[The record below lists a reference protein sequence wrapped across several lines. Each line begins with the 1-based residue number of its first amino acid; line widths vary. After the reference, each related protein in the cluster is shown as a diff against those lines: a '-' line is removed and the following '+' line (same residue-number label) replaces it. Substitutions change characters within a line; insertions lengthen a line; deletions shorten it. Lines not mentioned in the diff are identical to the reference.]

1 VDVTEGRPPARYGS
15 RVSSAPVAGG
25 VRASEAVVLGIG
37 QDGGRPQIGCR
48 RACCADADPVTPACL
63 ALIGSDGRR
72 WLIDA
77 TPAIGEQLRL
87 LDDLAPRPID
97 DSAID
102 GILLTHGH
110 LGHFTGL
117 AQLGREALAANGI
130 PVWAQPRLR
139 SVLASDAPWSLL
151 VEHDHVVLRDD
162 PIDLGGGLLVEVL
175 PVPHRDE
182 ISETVA
188 FRVEGP
194 TGSVLWLPDIDSWEA
209 WDRDIVEEVAAVDV
223 AFVDATFFDDGE
235 LDRDMSLIPHPRV
248 TDTVRRF
255 VDRAPELA
263 SRLRLVHL
271 NHTNP
276 VLRPGSPERA
286 FVEAAGV
293 SLARVGERVTL

>member
-1 VDVTEGRPPARYGS
+1 
-15 RVSSAPVAGG
+15 VSSASVAGG
-25 VRASEAVVLGIG
+25 VRAPEAVVLGIG

-48 RACCADADPVTPACL
+48 RACCADADLVTPACL

-87 LDDLAPRPID
+87 LDSIVPRESETPV
-97 DSAID
+97 ID
-102 GILLTHGH
+102 GVLLTHGH

-117 AQLGREALAANGI
+117 AQLGREALAADGV

-139 SVLASDAPWSLL
+139 RVLESDAPWSLL
-151 VEHDHVVLRDD
+151 AEHGHVAFRDD
-162 PIDLGGGLLVEVL
+162 PVVLGGGLSVEVL

-194 TGSVLWLPDIDSWEA
+194 TGSVLWLPDIDSWEL
-209 WDRDIVEEVAAVDV
+209 WDRDVIDEVARVDV
-223 AFVDATFFDDGE
+223 AYLDATFYDDGE
-235 LDRDMSLIPHPRV
+235 LDRDMSAIPHPRV
-248 TDTVRRF
+248 VDTVTRF
-255 VDRAPELA
+255 VERAPELA
-263 SRLRLVHL
+263 ARVRLIHL

-276 VLRPGSPERA
+276 VLRHGSPERS
-286 FVEAAGV
+286 FVEDAGLSV
-293 SLARVGERVTL
+293 ALTGERFTL

>member
-1 VDVTEGRPPARYGS
+1 
-15 RVSSAPVAGG
+15 VSSAPVAGG
-25 VRASEAVVLGIG
+25 VRAPEAVVLGIG

-87 LDDLAPRPID
+87 LDSIVPRESETPV
-97 DSAID
+97 ID
-102 GILLTHGH
+102 GVLLTHGH

-117 AQLGREALAANGI
+117 AQLGREALAADGV

-139 SVLASDAPWSLL
+139 RVLESDAPWSLL
-151 VEHDHVVLRDD
+151 AEHGHVVFRDD
-162 PIDLGGGLLVEVL
+162 PVVLGGGLSVEVL

-194 TGSVLWLPDIDSWEA
+194 TGSVLWLPDIDSWEL
-209 WDRDIVEEVAAVDV
+209 WERDVIDEVARVDV
-223 AFVDATFFDDGE
+223 AYLDATFYDDGE
-235 LDRDMSLIPHPRV
+235 LDRDMSAIPHPRV
-248 TDTVRRF
+248 VDTVRRF

-263 SRLRLVHL
+263 ARVRLVHL

-276 VLRPGSPERA
+276 VLREGSAERA
-286 FVEAAGV
+286 FVERAGLSVAAPGDRF
-293 SLARVGERVTL
+293 AI

>member
-1 VDVTEGRPPARYGS
+1 
-15 RVSSAPVAGG
+15 
-25 VRASEAVVLGIG
+25 
-37 QDGGRPQIGCR
+37 
-48 RACCADADPVTPACL
+48 VTPACL

-87 LDDLAPRPID
+87 LDSIVPRESETPV
-97 DSAID
+97 ID
-102 GILLTHGH
+102 GVLLTHGH

-117 AQLGREALAANGI
+117 AQLGREALAADGV

-139 SVLASDAPWSLL
+139 RVLESDAPWSLL
-151 VEHDHVVLRDD
+151 AEHGHVVFRDD
-162 PIDLGGGLLVEVL
+162 PVVLGGGLSVEVL

-194 TGSVLWLPDIDSWEA
+194 TGSVLWLPDIDSWEL
-209 WDRDIVEEVAAVDV
+209 WDRDVIDEVARVDV
-223 AFVDATFFDDGE
+223 AYLDATFYDDGE
-235 LDRDMSLIPHPRV
+235 LDRDMSAIPHPRV
-248 TDTVRRF
+248 VDTVTRF
-255 VDRAPELA
+255 VERAPELA
-263 SRLRLVHL
+263 ARVRLVHL

-286 FVEAAGV
+286 FVEDAGLSV
-293 SLARVGERVTL
+293 ALTGERFTL

>member
-1 VDVTEGRPPARYGS
+1 M
-15 RVSSAPVAGG
+15 SSAPVAGG
-25 VRASEAVVLGIG
+25 VRAPEAVVLGIG

-87 LDDLAPRPID
+87 LDSIVPRESETPV
-97 DSAID
+97 ID
-102 GILLTHGH
+102 GVLLTHGH

-117 AQLGREALAANGI
+117 AQLGREALAADGV

-139 SVLASDAPWSLL
+139 RVLESDAPWSLL
-151 VEHDHVVLRDD
+151 AEHGHVVFRDD
-162 PIDLGGGLLVEVL
+162 PVVLGGGLSVEVL

-194 TGSVLWLPDIDSWEA
+194 TGSVLWLPDIDSWEL
-209 WDRDIVEEVAAVDV
+209 WDRDVIDEVARVDV
-223 AFVDATFFDDGE
+223 AYLDATFYDDGE
-235 LDRDMSLIPHPRV
+235 LDRDMSAIPHPRV
-248 TDTVRRF
+248 VDTVTRF
-255 VDRAPELA
+255 VERAPEVA
-263 SRLRLVHL
+263 ARVRLIHL
-271 NHTNP
+271 NHTTP

-286 FVEAAGV
+286 FVEDAGLSV
-293 SLARVGERVTL
+293 ALTGERFTL

>member
-1 VDVTEGRPPARYGS
+1 M
-15 RVSSAPVAGG
+15 SSAPVVGG
-25 VRASEAVVLGIG
+25 VRAPEAVVLGIG
-37 QDGGRPQIGCR
+37 LDGGRPQIGCR
-48 RACCADADPVTPACL
+48 RACCADADPVTPACP

-87 LDDLAPRPID
+87 LDSIVPRESETPV
-97 DSAID
+97 ID
-102 GILLTHGH
+102 GVLLTHGH

-117 AQLGREALAANGI
+117 AQLGREALAADGV

-139 SVLASDAPWSLL
+139 RVLESDAPWSLL
-151 VEHDHVVLRDD
+151 AEHGHVVFRDD
-162 PIDLGGGLLVEVL
+162 PVVLGGGLSVEVL

-194 TGSVLWLPDIDSWEA
+194 TGSVLWLPDIDSWEL
-209 WDRDIVEEVAAVDV
+209 WDRDVIDGVARVDV
-223 AFVDATFFDDGE
+223 AYLDATFYDDGE
-235 LDRDMSLIPHPRV
+235 LDRDMSAIPHPRV
-248 TDTVRRF
+248 VDTVTRF
-255 VDRAPELA
+255 VERAPELA
-263 SRLRLVHL
+263 ARVRLIHL

-286 FVEAAGV
+286 FVEDAGLSV
-293 SLARVGERVTL
+293 AVTGERFTL

>member
-1 VDVTEGRPPARYGS
+1 M
-15 RVSSAPVAGG
+15 SSAPVAGG
-25 VRASEAVVLGIG
+25 VRAPEAVVLGIG

-87 LDDLAPRPID
+87 LDSIVPRESETPV
-97 DSAID
+97 ID
-102 GILLTHGH
+102 GVLLTHGH

-117 AQLGREALAANGI
+117 AQLGREALAADGV

-139 SVLASDAPWSLL
+139 RVLESDAPWSLL
-151 VEHDHVVLRDD
+151 AEHGHVVFRDD
-162 PIDLGGGLLVEVL
+162 PVVLGGGLSVEVL

-194 TGSVLWLPDIDSWEA
+194 TGSVLWLPYIDSWEL
-209 WDRDIVEEVAAVDV
+209 WDRDVIDEVARVDV
-223 AFVDATFFDDGE
+223 AYLDATFYDDGE
-235 LDRDMSLIPHPRV
+235 LDRDMSAIPHPRV
-248 TDTVRRF
+248 VDTVTRF
-255 VDRAPELA
+255 VERAPELA
-263 SRLRLVHL
+263 ARVRLIHL

-286 FVEAAGV
+286 FVEDAGLSV
-293 SLARVGERVTL
+293 ALTGERFTL

>member
-1 VDVTEGRPPARYGS
+1 M
-15 RVSSAPVAGG
+15 SSASVAGG
-25 VRASEAVVLGIG
+25 VRAPEAVVLGIG

-87 LDDLAPRPID
+87 LDSIVPRESETPV
-97 DSAID
+97 ID
-102 GILLTHGH
+102 GVLLTHGH

-117 AQLGREALAANGI
+117 AQLGREALAADGV

-139 SVLASDAPWSLL
+139 RVLESDAPWSLL
-151 VEHDHVVLRDD
+151 AEHGHVAFRDD
-162 PIDLGGGLLVEVL
+162 PVVLGGGLSVEVL

-194 TGSVLWLPDIDSWEA
+194 TGSVLWLPDIDSWEL
-209 WDRDIVEEVAAVDV
+209 WDRDVIDEVARVDV
-223 AFVDATFFDDGE
+223 AYLDATFYDDGD
-235 LDRDMSLIPHPRV
+235 LDRDMSAIPHPRV
-248 TDTVRRF
+248 VDTVTRF
-255 VDRAPELA
+255 VERAPELA
-263 SRLRLVHL
+263 ARVRLIHL

-286 FVEAAGV
+286 FVEDAGLSV
-293 SLARVGERVTL
+293 ALTGERFTL

>member
-1 VDVTEGRPPARYGS
+1 M
-15 RVSSAPVAGG
+15 SSAPVAGG
-25 VRASEAVVLGIG
+25 VRAPEAVVLGIG

-87 LDDLAPRPID
+87 LDSIVPRESETPV
-97 DSAID
+97 ID
-102 GILLTHGH
+102 GVLLTHGH

-117 AQLGREALAANGI
+117 AQLGREALAADGV

-139 SVLASDAPWSLL
+139 RVLESDAPWSLL
-151 VEHDHVVLRDD
+151 AEHGHVVFRDD
-162 PIDLGGGLLVEVL
+162 PVVLGGGLSVEVL

-194 TGSVLWLPDIDSWEA
+194 TGSVLWLPDIDSWEL
-209 WDRDIVEEVAAVDV
+209 WDRDVIDEVARVDV
-223 AFVDATFFDDGE
+223 AYLDATFYDDGE
-235 LDRDMSLIPHPRV
+235 LDRDMSAIPHPRV
-248 TDTVRRF
+248 VDTVTRF
-255 VDRAPELA
+255 VEWAPELA
-263 SRLRLVHL
+263 ARVRLIHL

-286 FVEAAGV
+286 FVEDAGLSV
-293 SLARVGERVTL
+293 ALTGERFTL

>member
-1 VDVTEGRPPARYGS
+1 
-15 RVSSAPVAGG
+15 VSSAPVEGG
-25 VRASEAVVLGIG
+25 VRAPGAVVLGIG

-87 LDDLAPRPID
+87 LDSIVPRESETPV
-97 DSAID
+97 ID
-102 GILLTHGH
+102 GVLLTHGH

-117 AQLGREALAANGI
+117 AQLGREALAADGV

-139 SVLASDAPWSLL
+139 RVLESDAPWSLL
-151 VEHDHVVLRDD
+151 AEHGHVVFRDD
-162 PIDLGGGLLVEVL
+162 PVVLGGGLSVEVL

-194 TGSVLWLPDIDSWEA
+194 TGSVLWLPDIDSWEL
-209 WDRDIVEEVAAVDV
+209 WDRDVIDEVARVDV
-223 AFVDATFFDDGE
+223 AYLDATFYDDGE
-235 LDRDMSLIPHPRV
+235 LDRDMSAIPHPRV
-248 TDTVRRF
+248 VDTVTRF
-255 VDRAPELA
+255 VERAPELA
-263 SRLRLVHL
+263 ARVRLIHL

-286 FVEAAGV
+286 FVEDAGLSV
-293 SLARVGERVTL
+293 ALTGERFTL

>member
-1 VDVTEGRPPARYGS
+1 M
-15 RVSSAPVAGG
+15 SSAPVAGG
-25 VRASEAVVLGIG
+25 VRAPEAVVLGIG

-87 LDDLAPRPID
+87 LDSIVPRESQTPV
-97 DSAID
+97 ID
-102 GILLTHGH
+102 GVLLTHGH

-117 AQLGREALAANGI
+117 AQLGREALAADGV

-139 SVLASDAPWSLL
+139 RVLESDAPWSLL
-151 VEHDHVVLRDD
+151 AEHGHVVFRDD
-162 PIDLGGGLLVEVL
+162 PVVLGGGLSVEVL

-194 TGSVLWLPDIDSWEA
+194 TGSVLWLPDIDSWEL
-209 WDRDIVEEVAAVDV
+209 WDRDVIDEVARVDV
-223 AFVDATFFDDGE
+223 AYLDATFYDDGE
-235 LDRDMSLIPHPRV
+235 LDRDMSAIPHPRV
-248 TDTVRRF
+248 VDTVTRF
-255 VDRAPELA
+255 VERAPELVA
-263 SRLRLVHL
+263 RVRLIHL

-286 FVEAAGV
+286 FVEDAGLSV
-293 SLARVGERVTL
+293 ALTGERFTL

>member
-1 VDVTEGRPPARYGS
+1 M
-15 RVSSAPVAGG
+15 
-25 VRASEAVVLGIG
+25 LGIG

-48 RACCADADPVTPACL
+48 RACCADGEAEIVTPACL
-63 ALIGSDGRR
+63 ALIGADGRR

-110 LGHFTGL
+110 LGHYTGL
-117 AQLGREALAANGI
+117 VQLGREALAANGV

-151 VEHDHVVLRDD
+151 VEHGHVVLRDD
-162 PIDLGGGLLVEVL
+162 PIDLGGGLSVEVL

-188 FRVEGP
+188 YRVTGP
-194 TGSVLWLPDIDSWEA
+194 SQSVLWLPDIDSWDA

-235 LDRDMSLIPHPRV
+235 LGRDMSVIPHPRV
-248 TDTVRRF
+248 VDTVRRF

-263 SRLRLVHL
+263 ARVRLVHL

-276 VLRPGSPERA
+276 VLREGFAARA
-286 FVEAAGV
+286 FVEAAGMSV
-293 SLARVGERVTL
+293 AFPGERISL

>member
-1 VDVTEGRPPARYGS
+1 M
-15 RVSSAPVAGG
+15 SSAPVAGG
-25 VRASEAVVLGIG
+25 VRAPEAVVLGTG

-87 LDDLAPRPID
+87 LDSIVPRESETPV
-97 DSAID
+97 ID
-102 GILLTHGH
+102 GVLLTHGH

-117 AQLGREALAANGI
+117 AQLGREALAADGV

-139 SVLASDAPWSLL
+139 RVLESDAPWSLL
-151 VEHDHVVLRDD
+151 AEHGHVVFRDD
-162 PIDLGGGLLVEVL
+162 PVVLGGGLSVEVL

-194 TGSVLWLPDIDSWEA
+194 TGSVLWLPDIDSWEL
-209 WDRDIVEEVAAVDV
+209 WDRDVIDEVARVDV
-223 AFVDATFFDDGE
+223 AYLDATFYDDGE
-235 LDRDMSLIPHPRV
+235 LDRDMSAIPHPRV
-248 TDTVRRF
+248 VDTVTRF
-255 VDRAPELA
+255 VERAPELA
-263 SRLRLVHL
+263 ARVRLIHL

-286 FVEAAGV
+286 FVEDAGLSV
-293 SLARVGERVTL
+293 ALTGERFTL

>member
-1 VDVTEGRPPARYGS
+1 M
-15 RVSSAPVAGG
+15 SSAPVAGG
-25 VRASEAVVLGIG
+25 VRAPEAVVLGIG

-87 LDDLAPRPID
+87 LDSIVPRESETPV
-97 DSAID
+97 ID
-102 GILLTHGH
+102 GVLLTHGH

-117 AQLGREALAANGI
+117 AQLGREALAADGV

-139 SVLASDAPWSLL
+139 RVLESDAPWSLL
-151 VEHDHVVLRDD
+151 AEHGHVVFRDD
-162 PIDLGGGLLVEVL
+162 PVVLGGGLSVEVL

-182 ISETVA
+182 ILA

-194 TGSVLWLPDIDSWEA
+194 TGSVLWLPDIDSWEL
-209 WDRDIVEEVAAVDV
+209 WDRDVIDEVARVDV
-223 AFVDATFFDDGE
+223 AYLDATFYDDGE
-235 LDRDMSLIPHPRV
+235 LDRDMSAIPHPRV
-248 TDTVRRF
+248 VDTVTRF
-255 VDRAPELA
+255 VERAPELA
-263 SRLRLVHL
+263 ARVRLIHL

-286 FVEAAGV
+286 FVEDAGLSV
-293 SLARVGERVTL
+293 ALTGERFTL

>member
-1 VDVTEGRPPARYGS
+1 M
-15 RVSSAPVAGG
+15 SSAPVAGG
-25 VRASEAVVLGIG
+25 VRAPEAVVLGIG

-87 LDDLAPRPID
+87 LDSIVPRESETPV
-97 DSAID
+97 ID
-102 GILLTHGH
+102 GVLLTHGH

-117 AQLGREALAANGI
+117 AQLGREALAADGV

-139 SVLASDAPWSLL
+139 RVLESDAPWSLL
-151 VEHDHVVLRDD
+151 AEHGHVVFRDD
-162 PIDLGGGLLVEVL
+162 PVVLGGGLSAEVL

-194 TGSVLWLPDIDSWEA
+194 TGSVLWLPDIDSWEL
-209 WDRDIVEEVAAVDV
+209 WDRDVIDEVARVDV
-223 AFVDATFFDDGE
+223 AYLDATFYDDGE
-235 LDRDMSLIPHPRV
+235 LDRDMSAIPHPRV
-248 TDTVRRF
+248 VDTVTRF
-255 VDRAPELA
+255 VERAPELA
-263 SRLRLVHL
+263 ARVRLIHL

-286 FVEAAGV
+286 FVEDAGLSV
-293 SLARVGERVTL
+293 ALTGERFTL

>member
-1 VDVTEGRPPARYGS
+1 M
-15 RVSSAPVAGG
+15 SSAPVAGG
-25 VRASEAVVLGIG
+25 VRAPEAVVLGIG

-87 LDDLAPRPID
+87 LDSIVPRESETPV
-97 DSAID
+97 ID
-102 GILLTHGH
+102 GVLLTHGH

-117 AQLGREALAANGI
+117 AQLGREALAADGV

-139 SVLASDAPWSLL
+139 RVLESDAPWSLL
-151 VEHDHVVLRDD
+151 AEHGHVVFRDD
-162 PIDLGGGLLVEVL
+162 PVVVGGGLSVEVL

-194 TGSVLWLPDIDSWEA
+194 TGSVLWLPDIDSWEL
-209 WDRDIVEEVAAVDV
+209 WDRDVIDEVARVDV
-223 AFVDATFFDDGE
+223 AYLDATFYDDGE
-235 LDRDMSLIPHPRV
+235 LDRDMSAIPHPRV
-248 TDTVRRF
+248 VDTVTRF
-255 VDRAPELA
+255 VERAPELA
-263 SRLRLVHL
+263 ACVRLIHL

-286 FVEAAGV
+286 FVEDAGLSV
-293 SLARVGERVTL
+293 ALTGERFTL

>member
-1 VDVTEGRPPARYGS
+1 M
-15 RVSSAPVAGG
+15 
-25 VRASEAVVLGIG
+25 
-37 QDGGRPQIGCR
+37 
-48 RACCADADPVTPACL
+48 
-63 ALIGSDGRR
+63 R
-72 WLIDA
+72 WRDDA

-110 LGHFTGL
+110 LGHYTGL
-117 AQLGREALAANGI
+117 VQLGREALAANGV

-151 VEHDHVVLRDD
+151 VEHGHVVLRDD
-162 PIDLGGGLLVEVL
+162 PIDLGGGLSVEAL

-188 FRVEGP
+188 YRVTGP
-194 TGSVLWLPDIDSWEA
+194 SQSVLWLPDIDSWDA

-235 LDRDMSLIPHPRV
+235 LERDMSVIPHPRV
-248 TDTVRRF
+248 VDTVRRF

-263 SRLRLVHL
+263 ARVRLVHL

-276 VLRPGSPERA
+276 VLREGFAARA
-286 FVEAAGV
+286 FVEAAGMSV
-293 SLARVGERVTL
+293 AFPGERISL

>member
-1 VDVTEGRPPARYGS
+1 
-15 RVSSAPVAGG
+15 VSSAPVAGG
-25 VRASEAVVLGIG
+25 VRAPEAVVLGIG

-87 LDDLAPRPID
+87 LDSIVPRESETPV
-97 DSAID
+97 ID
-102 GILLTHGH
+102 GVLLTHGH

-117 AQLGREALAANGI
+117 AQLGREALAADGV

-139 SVLASDAPWSLL
+139 RVLESDAPWSLL
-151 VEHDHVVLRDD
+151 AEHGHVVFRDD
-162 PIDLGGGLLVEVL
+162 PVVLGGGLSVEVL

-194 TGSVLWLPDIDSWEA
+194 TGSVLWLPDIDSWEL
-209 WDRDIVEEVAAVDV
+209 WDRDVIDEVARVDV
-223 AFVDATFFDDGE
+223 AYLDATFYDDGE
-235 LDRDMSLIPHPRV
+235 LDRDMSAIPHPRV
-248 TDTVRRF
+248 VDTVTRF
-255 VDRAPELA
+255 VERAPELA
-263 SRLRLVHL
+263 ARVRLIHL

-276 VLRPGSPERA
+276 VLLPGSPERA
-286 FVEAAGV
+286 FVEDAGLSV
-293 SLARVGERVTL
+293 ALTGERFTL

>member
-1 VDVTEGRPPARYGS
+1 M
-15 RVSSAPVAGG
+15 SSAPVAGG
-25 VRASEAVVLGIG
+25 VRAPEAVVLGIG

-87 LDDLAPRPID
+87 LDSIVPRESQTPV
-97 DSAID
+97 ID
-102 GILLTHGH
+102 GVLLTHGH

-117 AQLGREALAANGI
+117 AQLGREALAADGV

-139 SVLASDAPWSLL
+139 RVLESDAPWSLL
-151 VEHDHVVLRDD
+151 AEHGHVVFRDD
-162 PIDLGGGLLVEVL
+162 PVVLGGGLSVEVL

-194 TGSVLWLPDIDSWEA
+194 TGSVLWLPDIDSWEL
-209 WDRDIVEEVAAVDV
+209 WDRDVIDEVARVDV
-223 AFVDATFFDDGE
+223 AYLDATFYDDGE
-235 LDRDMSLIPHPRV
+235 LDRDMSAIPHPRV
-248 TDTVRRF
+248 VDTVTRF
-255 VDRAPELA
+255 VERAPELA
-263 SRLRLVHL
+263 ARVRLIHL

-286 FVEAAGV
+286 FVEDAGLSV
-293 SLARVGERVTL
+293 ALTGERFTL

>member
-1 VDVTEGRPPARYGS
+1 M
-15 RVSSAPVAGG
+15 SSAPVAGG
-25 VRASEAVVLGIG
+25 VRAPEAVVLGIG

-63 ALIGSDGRR
+63 ALIGSGGRR

-87 LDDLAPRPID
+87 LDSIVPRESETPV
-97 DSAID
+97 ID
-102 GILLTHGH
+102 GVLLTHGH

-117 AQLGREALAANGI
+117 AQLGREALAADGV

-139 SVLASDAPWSLL
+139 RVLESDAPWSLL
-151 VEHDHVVLRDD
+151 AEHGHVVFRDD
-162 PIDLGGGLLVEVL
+162 PVVLGGGLSVEVL

-194 TGSVLWLPDIDSWEA
+194 TGSVLWLPDIDSWEL
-209 WDRDIVEEVAAVDV
+209 WDRDVIDEVARVDV
-223 AFVDATFFDDGE
+223 AYLDATFYDDGE
-235 LDRDMSLIPHPRV
+235 LDRDMSAIPHPRV
-248 TDTVRRF
+248 VDTVTRF
-255 VDRAPELA
+255 VERAPELA
-263 SRLRLVHL
+263 ARVRLIHL

-286 FVEAAGV
+286 FVEDAGLSV
-293 SLARVGERVTL
+293 ALTGERFTL

>member
-1 VDVTEGRPPARYGS
+1 M
-15 RVSSAPVAGG
+15 SSAPVAGG
-25 VRASEAVVLGIG
+25 VRAPEVVVLGIG

-48 RACCADADPVTPACL
+48 RACCADADPVAPACL

-87 LDDLAPRPID
+87 LDSIVPRESETPV
-97 DSAID
+97 ID
-102 GILLTHGH
+102 GVLLTHGH

-117 AQLGREALAANGI
+117 AQLGREALAADGV

-139 SVLASDAPWSLL
+139 RVLESDAPWSLL
-151 VEHDHVVLRDD
+151 AEHGHVVFRDD
-162 PIDLGGGLLVEVL
+162 PVVLGGGLSVEVL

-194 TGSVLWLPDIDSWEA
+194 TGSVLWLPDIDSWEL
-209 WDRDIVEEVAAVDV
+209 WDRDVIDEVARVDV
-223 AFVDATFFDDGE
+223 AYLDATFYDDGE
-235 LDRDMSLIPHPRV
+235 LDRDMSAIPHPRV
-248 TDTVRRF
+248 VDTVTRF
-255 VDRAPELA
+255 VERAPELA
-263 SRLRLVHL
+263 ARVRLIHL

-286 FVEAAGV
+286 FVEDAGLSV
-293 SLARVGERVTL
+293 ALTGERFTL

>member
-1 VDVTEGRPPARYGS
+1 
-15 RVSSAPVAGG
+15 VSSAPVAGG
-25 VRASEAVVLGIG
+25 VRAPEAVVLGIG

-87 LDDLAPRPID
+87 LDSIVPRESETPV
-97 DSAID
+97 ID
-102 GILLTHGH
+102 GVLLTHGH

-117 AQLGREALAANGI
+117 AQLGREALAADGV

-139 SVLASDAPWSLL
+139 RVLESDAPWSLL
-151 VEHDHVVLRDD
+151 AEHGHVVFRDD
-162 PIDLGGGLLVEVL
+162 PVVLGGGLSVEVL

-194 TGSVLWLPDIDSWEA
+194 TGSVLWLPDIDSWEL
-209 WDRDIVEEVAAVDV
+209 WDRDVIDEVARVDV
-223 AFVDATFFDDGE
+223 AYLDATFYDDGE
-235 LDRDMSLIPHPRV
+235 LDRDMSAIPHPRV
-248 TDTVRRF
+248 VDTVTRF
-255 VDRAPELA
+255 VERAPELA
-263 SRLRLVHL
+263 ARVRLIHL

-286 FVEAAGV
+286 FVEDAGLSV
-293 SLARVGERVTL
+293 ALTGGRFTL

>member
-1 VDVTEGRPPARYGS
+1 M
-15 RVSSAPVAGG
+15 SSAPVAGG
-25 VRASEAVVLGIG
+25 VRAPEAVVLGIG

-87 LDDLAPRPID
+87 LDSIVPRESETPV
-97 DSAID
+97 ID
-102 GILLTHGH
+102 GVLLTHGH

-117 AQLGREALAANGI
+117 AQLGREALAADGV

-139 SVLASDAPWSLL
+139 RVLESDAPWSLL
-151 VEHDHVVLRDD
+151 AEHGHVAFRDD
-162 PIDLGGGLLVEVL
+162 PVVLGGGLSVEVL

-194 TGSVLWLPDIDSWEA
+194 TGSVLWLPDIDSWEL
-209 WDRDIVEEVAAVDV
+209 WDRDVIDEVARVDV
-223 AFVDATFFDDGE
+223 AYLDATFYDDGE
-235 LDRDMSLIPHPRV
+235 LDRDMSAIPHPRV
-248 TDTVRRF
+248 VDTVTRF
-255 VDRAPELA
+255 VERAPELA
-263 SRLRLVHL
+263 ARVRLIHL

-276 VLRPGSPERA
+276 VLRHGSPERA
-286 FVEAAGV
+286 FVEDAGLSV
-293 SLARVGERVTL
+293 ALTGERFTL

>member
-1 VDVTEGRPPARYGS
+1 M
-15 RVSSAPVAGG
+15 SSAPVAGG
-25 VRASEAVVLGIG
+25 VRAPEAVVLGIG
-37 QDGGRPQIGCR
+37 EDGGRPQIGCR

-87 LDDLAPRPID
+87 LDSIVPRESETPV
-97 DSAID
+97 ID
-102 GILLTHGH
+102 GVLLTHGH

-117 AQLGREALAANGI
+117 AQLGREALAADGV

-139 SVLASDAPWSLL
+139 RVLESDAPWSLL
-151 VEHDHVVLRDD
+151 AEHGHVVFRDD
-162 PIDLGGGLLVEVL
+162 PVVLGGGLSVEVM

-194 TGSVLWLPDIDSWEA
+194 TGSVLWLPDIDSWEL
-209 WDRDIVEEVAAVDV
+209 WDRDVIDEVARVDV
-223 AFVDATFFDDGE
+223 AYLDATFYDDGE
-235 LDRDMSLIPHPRV
+235 LDRDMSAIPHPRV
-248 TDTVRRF
+248 VDTVTRF
-255 VDRAPELA
+255 VERAPELA
-263 SRLRLVHL
+263 ARVRLIHL

-286 FVEAAGV
+286 FVEDAGLSV
-293 SLARVGERVTL
+293 ALTGERFTL

>member
-1 VDVTEGRPPARYGS
+1 M
-15 RVSSAPVAGG
+15 SSAPVAGG
-25 VRASEAVVLGIG
+25 VRAPEAVVLGIG

-63 ALIGSDGRR
+63 ALIGSDGCR

-87 LDDLAPRPID
+87 LDSIVPRESETPV
-97 DSAID
+97 ID
-102 GILLTHGH
+102 GVLLTHGH

-117 AQLGREALAANGI
+117 AQLGREALAADGV

-139 SVLASDAPWSLL
+139 RVLESDAPWSLL
-151 VEHDHVVLRDD
+151 AEHGHVVFRDD
-162 PIDLGGGLLVEVL
+162 PVALGGGLSVEVL

-194 TGSVLWLPDIDSWEA
+194 TGSVLWLPDIDSWEL
-209 WDRDIVEEVAAVDV
+209 WDRDVIDEVARVDV
-223 AFVDATFFDDGE
+223 AYLDATFYDDGE
-235 LDRDMSLIPHPRV
+235 LDRDMSAIPHPRV
-248 TDTVRRF
+248 VDTVTRF
-255 VDRAPELA
+255 VERAPELA
-263 SRLRLVHL
+263 ARVRLIHL

-286 FVEAAGV
+286 FVEDAGLSV
-293 SLARVGERVTL
+293 ALTGERFTL

>member
-1 VDVTEGRPPARYGS
+1 M
-15 RVSSAPVAGG
+15 SSAPVAGG
-25 VRASEAVVLGIG
+25 VRAPEAVVLGIG

-87 LDDLAPRPID
+87 LDSIVPRESETPV
-97 DSAID
+97 ID
-102 GILLTHGH
+102 GVLLTHGH

-117 AQLGREALAANGI
+117 AQLGREALAADGV

-139 SVLASDAPWSLL
+139 RVLESDAPWSLL
-151 VEHDHVVLRDD
+151 AEHGHVVFRDD
-162 PIDLGGGLLVEVL
+162 PVVLGGGLSVEVL

-194 TGSVLWLPDIDSWEA
+194 TGSVLWLPDIDSWEL
-209 WDRDIVEEVAAVDV
+209 WDRDVIDEVARVDV
-223 AFVDATFFDDGE
+223 AYLDATFYDDGE
-235 LDRDMSLIPHPRV
+235 LDRDMSAIPHPRV
-248 TDTVRRF
+248 VDTVTRF
-255 VDRAPELA
+255 VERAPELA
-263 SRLRLVHL
+263 ARVRLIHL

-276 VLRPGSPERA
+276 VLRPGSRERA
-286 FVEAAGV
+286 FVEDAGLSV
-293 SLARVGERVTL
+293 ALTGERFTL

>member
-1 VDVTEGRPPARYGS
+1 M
-15 RVSSAPVAGG
+15 SSAPVAGG
-25 VRASEAVVLGIG
+25 VRAPEAVVLGIG

-87 LDDLAPRPID
+87 LDSIVPRESETPV
-97 DSAID
+97 ID
-102 GILLTHGH
+102 GVLLTHGH

-117 AQLGREALAANGI
+117 AQLGREALAADGV

-139 SVLASDAPWSLL
+139 RVLESDAPWSLL
-151 VEHDHVVLRDD
+151 AEHGHVVFRDD
-162 PIDLGGGLLVEVL
+162 PVVLGGGLSVEVL

-194 TGSVLWLPDIDSWEA
+194 TGSVLWLPDIDSWEL
-209 WDRDIVEEVAAVDV
+209 WDRDVIGEVARVDV
-223 AFVDATFFDDGE
+223 AYLDATFYDDGE
-235 LDRDMSLIPHPRV
+235 LDRDMSAIPHPRV
-248 TDTVRRF
+248 VDTVTRF
-255 VDRAPELA
+255 VERAPELA
-263 SRLRLVHL
+263 ARVRLIHL

-286 FVEAAGV
+286 FVEDAGLSV
-293 SLARVGERVTL
+293 ALTGERFTL

>member
-1 VDVTEGRPPARYGS
+1 M
-15 RVSSAPVAGG
+15 SSAPVAGG
-25 VRASEAVVLGIG
+25 VRAPEAVVLGIG

-48 RACCADADPVTPACL
+48 RACCADADPVAPACL

-87 LDDLAPRPID
+87 LDSIVPRESETPV
-97 DSAID
+97 ID
-102 GILLTHGH
+102 GVLLTHGH

-117 AQLGREALAANGI
+117 AQLGREALAADGV

-139 SVLASDAPWSLL
+139 RVLESDAPWSLL
-151 VEHDHVVLRDD
+151 AEHGHVVFRDD
-162 PIDLGGGLLVEVL
+162 PVVLGGGLSVEAL

-194 TGSVLWLPDIDSWEA
+194 TGSVLWLPDIDSWEL
-209 WDRDIVEEVAAVDV
+209 WDRDVIDEVARVDV
-223 AFVDATFFDDGE
+223 AYLDATFYDDGE
-235 LDRDMSLIPHPRV
+235 LDRDMSAIPHPRV
-248 TDTVRRF
+248 VDTVTRF
-255 VDRAPELA
+255 VERAPELA
-263 SRLRLVHL
+263 ARVRLIHL

-286 FVEAAGV
+286 FVEDAGLSV
-293 SLARVGERVTL
+293 ALTGERFTL

>member
-1 VDVTEGRPPARYGS
+1 M
-15 RVSSAPVAGG
+15 SSAPVAGG
-25 VRASEAVVLGIG
+25 VRAPEAVVLGIG

-63 ALIGSDGRR
+63 ALIGSDGHR

-87 LDDLAPRPID
+87 LDSIVPRESERPV
-97 DSAID
+97 ID
-102 GILLTHGH
+102 GVLLTHGH

-117 AQLGREALAANGI
+117 AQLGREALAADGV

-139 SVLASDAPWSLL
+139 RVLESDAPWSLL
-151 VEHDHVVLRDD
+151 AEHGHVVFRDD
-162 PIDLGGGLLVEVL
+162 PVVLGGGLSVEVL

-194 TGSVLWLPDIDSWEA
+194 TGSVLWLPDIDSWEL
-209 WDRDIVEEVAAVDV
+209 WDRDVIDEVARVDV
-223 AFVDATFFDDGE
+223 AYLDATFYDDGE
-235 LDRDMSLIPHPRV
+235 LDRDMSAIPHPRV
-248 TDTVRRF
+248 VDTVTRF
-255 VDRAPELA
+255 VERAPELA
-263 SRLRLVHL
+263 ARVRLIHL

-286 FVEAAGV
+286 FVEDAGLSV
-293 SLARVGERVTL
+293 ALTGERFTL

>member
-1 VDVTEGRPPARYGS
+1 M
-15 RVSSAPVAGG
+15 SSAPVAGG
-25 VRASEAVVLGIG
+25 VRAPEAVVLGIG

-48 RACCADADPVTPACL
+48 RACCADADPVTPACF

-87 LDDLAPRPID
+87 LDSIVPRESETPV
-97 DSAID
+97 ID
-102 GILLTHGH
+102 GVLLTHGH

-117 AQLGREALAANGI
+117 AQLGREALAADGV

-139 SVLASDAPWSLL
+139 RVLESDAPWSLL
-151 VEHDHVVLRDD
+151 AEHGHVVFRDD
-162 PIDLGGGLLVEVL
+162 PVVLGGGLSVEVL

-194 TGSVLWLPDIDSWEA
+194 TGSVLWLPDIDSWEL
-209 WDRDIVEEVAAVDV
+209 WDRDVIDEVARVDI
-223 AFVDATFFDDGE
+223 AYLDATFYDDGE
-235 LDRDMSLIPHPRV
+235 LDRDMSAIPHPRV
-248 TDTVRRF
+248 VDTVTRF
-255 VDRAPELA
+255 VERAPELA
-263 SRLRLVHL
+263 ARVRLIHL

-286 FVEAAGV
+286 FVEDAGLSV
-293 SLARVGERVTL
+293 AVTGERFTL

>member
-1 VDVTEGRPPARYGS
+1 M
-15 RVSSAPVAGG
+15 SSALVAGG
-25 VRASEAVVLGIG
+25 VRAPEAVVLGIG

-87 LDDLAPRPID
+87 LDSIVPRESERPV
-97 DSAID
+97 ID
-102 GILLTHGH
+102 GVLLTHGH

-117 AQLGREALAANGI
+117 AQLGREALAADGV

-139 SVLASDAPWSLL
+139 RVLESDAPWSLL
-151 VEHDHVVLRDD
+151 AEHGHVVFRDD
-162 PIDLGGGLLVEVL
+162 PVVLGGGLSVEVL

-194 TGSVLWLPDIDSWEA
+194 TGSVLWLPDIDSWEL
-209 WDRDIVEEVAAVDV
+209 WDRDVIDEVARVDV
-223 AFVDATFFDDGE
+223 AYLDATFYDDGE
-235 LDRDMSLIPHPRV
+235 LDRDMSAIPHPRV
-248 TDTVRRF
+248 VDTVTRF
-255 VDRAPELA
+255 VERAPELA
-263 SRLRLVHL
+263 ARVRLIHL

-286 FVEAAGV
+286 FVEDAGLSV
-293 SLARVGERVTL
+293 ALTGERFTL

>member
-1 VDVTEGRPPARYGS
+1 M
-15 RVSSAPVAGG
+15 SSAPVAGG
-25 VRASEAVVLGIG
+25 VRAPEAVVLGIG

-87 LDDLAPRPID
+87 LDSIVPRESETPV
-97 DSAID
+97 ID
-102 GILLTHGH
+102 GVLLTHGH

-117 AQLGREALAANGI
+117 AQLGREALAADGV

-139 SVLASDAPWSLL
+139 RVLESDAPWSLL
-151 VEHDHVVLRDD
+151 AEHGHVVFRDD
-162 PIDLGGGLLVEVL
+162 PVVLGGGLSVEVL

-194 TGSVLWLPDIDSWEA
+194 TGSVLWLPDIDSWEL
-209 WDRDIVEEVAAVDV
+209 WERDVIDEVARVDV
-223 AFVDATFFDDGE
+223 AYLDATFYDDGE
-235 LDRDMSLIPHPRV
+235 LDRDMSAIPHPRV
-248 TDTVRRF
+248 VDTVTRF
-255 VDRAPELA
+255 VERAPELA
-263 SRLRLVHL
+263 ARVRLIHL

-286 FVEAAGV
+286 FVEDAGLSV
-293 SLARVGERVTL
+293 ALTGERFTL

>member
-1 VDVTEGRPPARYGS
+1 M
-15 RVSSAPVAGG
+15 SSAPVAGG
-25 VRASEAVVLGIG
+25 VRAPEAVVLGIG

-87 LDDLAPRPID
+87 LDSIVPRESETPV
-97 DSAID
+97 ID
-102 GILLTHGH
+102 GVLLTHGH

-117 AQLGREALAANGI
+117 AQLGREALAADGV

-139 SVLASDAPWSLL
+139 RVLESDAPWSLL
-151 VEHDHVVLRDD
+151 AEHGHVVFRDD
-162 PIDLGGGLLVEVL
+162 PVVLGGGLSVEVL

-194 TGSVLWLPDIDSWEA
+194 TGTVLWLPDIDSWEL
-209 WDRDIVEEVAAVDV
+209 WDRDVIDEVARVDV
-223 AFVDATFFDDGE
+223 AYLDATFYDDGE
-235 LDRDMSLIPHPRV
+235 LDRDMSAIPHPRV
-248 TDTVRRF
+248 VDTVTRF
-255 VDRAPELA
+255 VERAPELA
-263 SRLRLVHL
+263 ARVRLIHL

-286 FVEAAGV
+286 FVEDAGLSV
-293 SLARVGERVTL
+293 ALTGERFTL